1 VLTGKNLPFRLRA
14 CKVHLDGVNQ
24 MQSWGKV
31 VGLVCALAVCSFAQ
45 SAQNLSPELLEY
57 VKVDAPVIVL
67 AHARIIDGTGAPAR
81 DNETVV
87 IRNGKIESVG
97 SAAIALPAEAKII
110 DLSGRTLIPGLVDMH
125 GHMFYT
131 AGNVFTKEGKLAAG
145 GITLNEMLYSYP
157 RLYLAAGVT
166 AVRTTGS
173 IEPYTDLNL
182 KKWISDG
189 MIPGPKMDVTSPYLE
204 GAGTMFPQ
212 MHELTGADDAR
223 KTVAYWADEG
233 ITSFKAYMNIT
244 RAELG
249 AAIAEAH
256 RRGLKVTGHLCSV
269 TSREAADLGI
279 DNLEHGPLAV
289 DTELVANKAPEKC
302 PPFAEMLKAQATADV
317 NGPVVEQITRH
328 LIEKHVAVTSTL
340 PVYELDIP
348 ARVPLREEVVDALLP
363 ESLSSYVYL
372 RKTASKDPYWLMRL
386 QKEMLWERAFYQA
399 GGRLLAG
406 SDPTGVGYVVG
417 GDLAG
422 YGFQRELELLVEA
435 GFTPLEALHIATATN
450 AEFLGQAD
458 HIGTIA
464 PGKQA
469 DLVVI
474 QGDPSKDIYDI
485 ERIETVFKDGVGYD
499 PEKLK
504 ASVKGMVGLR

>member
-1 VLTGKNLPFRLRA
+1 MRLLKAAALLLFLATNLRA
-14 CKVHLDGVNQ
+14 Q
-24 MQSWGKV
+24 TATS
-31 VGLVCALAVCSFAQ
+31 
-45 SAQNLSPELLEY
+45 LSPEVREY
-57 VKVDAPVIVL
+57 VKVDAPTVAL
-67 AHARIIDGTGAPAR
+67 AHVRLIDGTGSPAR
-81 DNETVV
+81 DDQTIL
-87 IRNGKIESVG
+87 IRDDKIQSI
-97 SAAIALPAEAKII
+97 SDSKTSLPSDAKLI
-110 DLSGRTLIPGLVDMH
+110 DLHGRSVIPGLIDMH

-166 AVRTTGS
+166 SVRTTGS

-182 KKWISDG
+182 KKWIDSG
-189 MIPGPKMDVTSPYLE
+189 IVPGPKMDVTSPYLE

-212 MHELTGADDAR
+212 MHELTGPEDAR

-244 RAELG
+244 RSELK
-249 AAIAEAH
+249 AAIDEAH

-289 DTELVANKAPEKC
+289 DTEFVPGKLPDKC
-302 PPFAEMLKAQATADV
+302 PDFMSMLDAQAKAEV
-317 NGPVVEQITRH
+317 NGPVVQAITQH
-328 LIEKHVAVTSTL
+328 LLAKHVAVTSTL

-348 ARVPLREEVVDALLP
+348 ARVALRQEVIDALLP
-363 ESLSSYVYL
+363 ESLSSYLFL
-372 RKTASKDPYWLMRL
+372 RNSASKDPRWLARL
-386 QKEMLWERAFYQA
+386 QKEMQWERAFYNA
-399 GGRLLAG
+399 GGTLLAG

-422 YGFQRELELLVEA
+422 YGFQHELELLVEA
-435 GFTPLEALHIATATN
+435 GFTPLEALHIATAGN
-450 AEFLGQAD
+450 AEFLGQST
-458 HIGTIA
+458 HIGSIIV
-464 PGKQA
+464 GKQA
-469 DLVVI
+469 DLVVL
-474 QGDPSKDIYDI
+474 QGDPTKNIADV
-485 ERIETVFKDGVGYD
+485 EKVELVFKDGVGYD

-504 ASVKGMVGLR
+504 HAVRGVVGLR

>member
-1 VLTGKNLPFRLRA
+1 MRIVAG
-14 CKVHLDGVNQ
+14 
-24 MQSWGKV
+24 V
-31 VGLVCALAVCSFAQ
+31 VGMVCLLISTVVAQ
-45 SAQNLSPELLEY
+45 TAKSLSPEVRDY
-57 VKVDAPVIVL
+57 VKVDAPVVAL
-67 AHARIIDGTGAPAR
+67 RHARVIDGTGSAVR
-81 DNETVV
+81 DNQTVI
-87 IRNGKIESVG
+87 IRDGKIQSVG
-97 SAAIALPAEAKII
+97 DDASASLPSEAKLL
-110 DLSGRTLIPGLVDMH
+110 DVRGRTVIPGLIDMH

-131 AGNVFTKEGKLAAG
+131 AGNVFTKDGKLAAG

-182 KKWISDG
+182 KKWIDDG

-204 GAGTMFPQ
+204 GASTMFPQ
-212 MHELTGADDAR
+212 MHELTGPEDAR

-244 RAELG
+244 RDELK
-249 AAIAEAH
+249 AAIEEAH

-279 DNLEHGPLAV
+279 DNLEHGPLVV
-289 DTELVANKAPEKC
+289 DTELVPTKVPDKC
-302 PPFAEMLKAQATADV
+302 PQILDMLDAQAKSDV
-317 NGPVVEQITRH
+317 NGPVVQQITRH

-348 ARVPLREEVVDALLP
+348 TRVPLRQEVVDAMLP
-363 ESLSSYVYL
+363 ESLHSYLAL
-372 RKTASKDPYWLMRL
+372 RNHASKDPRWLVRFE
-386 QKEMLWERAFYQA
+386 KEMQWEHAFHTA
-399 GGRLLAG
+399 GGKLLAG
-406 SDPTGVGYVVG
+406 SDPTGVGFVVG

-422 YGFQRELELLVEA
+422 YGFQHELELLVEA
-435 GFTPLEALHIATATN
+435 GFTPLEALHIATASN
-450 AEFLGQAD
+450 AEFLGQSA
-458 HIGTIA
+458 HIGSIT

-469 DLVVI
+469 DVVVI
-474 QGDPSKDIYDI
+474 LGDPSKNISDI
-485 ERIETVFKDGVGYD
+485 EKVETVFKDGVGYD

-504 ASVKGMVGLR
+504 QSVRGMVGLR